1 MARPLRIELAGGVYH
16 VTSRGDRREAIY
28 RSDEDRAGWLAVLGQ
43 ACARFN
49 WRCHAW
55 CQMTNHFH
63 MVLETPDAN
72 LSQGM
77 RQLNGVY
84 TQQFNR
90 RHALVG
96 HLFQGRFKAILV
108 ERETYLLELAR
119 YVVLN
124 PVRAGMVARP
134 DDWSWSSY
142 RAMVAAAPTP
152 EWLETDWLLG
162 QFGDERAQ
170 AQAGY
175 AAFVVE
181 GIGQPSIWKGLRH
194 QILLGSERFVEQR
207 FGAWKPLWCLEAHGQ
222 VARGAPRAAAGVGQA
237 AHRVRCGVPAA
248 PRGHGA
254 CFSDRSV
261 FHAGD
266 RGAFPSTLLDGQP
279 GGKLARWRRKFCLA
293 ASTVLVD
300 DQVPDLAPRQR
311 SIDSLIRQTLIP
323 HLGYDPA
330 LACFGFS
337 SSALE

>member
-1 MARPLRIELAGGVYH
+1 MARPLRIDLAGGVYH
-16 VTSRGDRREAIY
+16 VTSRGDRREDIY
-28 RSDEDRAGWLAVLGQ
+28 RSDEDRAAWLAVLGQ

-63 MVLETPDAN
+63 LVLETPDAN

-90 RHALVG
+90 SHALVG

-108 ERETYLLELAR
+108 ERETYLLELTR

-134 DDWSWSSY
+134 DDWPWSSY
-142 RAMVAAAPTP
+142 RAMVGAAPTP

-162 QFGDERAQ
+162 LFGEERAQ

-181 GIGQPSIWKGLRH
+181 GIGQPSIWEGLRH
-194 QILLGSERFVEQR
+194 QILLGSESFVEQL
-207 FGAWKPLWCLEAHGQ
+207 FGASKPMGQLREVPRAQRRVLAKPLAEFAAAYPLRREAM
-222 VARGAPRAAAGVGQA
+222 ARAFLTGAYTMQEIAEHFRVHYSTVSRAASWLDEGG
-237 AHRVRCGVPAA
+237 
-248 PRGHGA
+248 
-254 CFSDRSV
+254 SSV
-261 FHAGD
+261 
-266 RGAFPSTLLDGQP
+266 
-279 GGKLARWRRKFCLA
+279 
-293 ASTVLVD
+293 
-300 DQVPDLAPRQR
+300 
-311 SIDSLIRQTLIP
+311 
-323 HLGYDPA
+323 
-330 LACFGFS
+330 
-337 SSALE
+337 